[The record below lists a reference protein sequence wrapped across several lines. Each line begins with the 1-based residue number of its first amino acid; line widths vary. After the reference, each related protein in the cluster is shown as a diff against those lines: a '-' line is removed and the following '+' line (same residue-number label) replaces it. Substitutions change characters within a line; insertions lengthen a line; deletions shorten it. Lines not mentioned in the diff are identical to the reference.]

1 MNDTIESST
10 QAPRSWL
17 LFVPHLPPK
26 PDYLRVKLRRRLQRV
41 GAVLLKSSVYALPR
55 SDETMEDF
63 QWLRREI
70 LEDGGEAMVCEARL
84 VSGLTDREI
93 EAVFRGDRDGRY
105 AEIAAEARAGRATG
119 GELEALHAR
128 LQRRLA
134 EVVAIDFFEAPGR
147 AEAEHALQALRGEPG
162 GAPATAPAAR
172 VGVPPGSTW
181 VTRRGVKV
189 DRICSAWLIR
199 RFIDPHA
206 SFRFVAPDAPA
217 AAGEVRFDMFEGEF
231 THEGDRC
238 TFETLLAR
246 AGLDDAGLRALA
258 EIVHDIDCKDGR
270 YGRAETPGID
280 AVIDAVVAAHAGD
293 EERIAAA
300 MPLLE
305 GLHRV
310 LGGAPA

>member
-1 MNDTIESST
+1 MNDTIESFA
-10 QAPRSWL
+10 QASRSWL
-17 LFVPHLPPK
+17 LLVPHLPPK

-41 GAVLLKSSVYALPR
+41 GAVPLRSSVYALPR

-70 LEDGGEAMVCEARL
+70 LADGGEAMVCEARL
-84 VSGLTDREI
+84 VSGLTDGEI
-93 EAVFRGDRDGRY
+93 EAAFRADRDARY
-105 AEIAAEARAGRATG
+105 AGIAAEARERRAEG

-134 EVVAIDFFEAPGR
+134 EVIAVDYFEAPGR
-147 AEAEHALQALRGEPG
+147 AQAEHALQALRAGLED
-162 GAPATAPAAR
+162 APAPAAAPI
-172 VGVPPGSTW
+172 GVPGGSTW

-199 RFIDPHA
+199 RFIDPQA
-206 SFRFVAPDAPA
+206 IFRFVAPDAPA

-231 THEGDRC
+231 THEGERC

-246 AGLDDAGLRALA
+246 AGLEDAGLRALA

-270 YGRAETPGID
+270 YGRAETAGIA
-280 AVIDAVVAAHAGD
+280 AVVDAVVAAHAGD

-300 MPLLE
+300 APLLD

-310 LGGAPA
+310 LGGTAA

>member
-1 MNDTIESST
+1 MNDTTESSA
-10 QAPRSWL
+10 QASRTWL

-55 SDETMEDF
+55 SDETMEDL

-70 LEDGGEAMVCEARL
+70 IDDGGEAMVCEARL
-84 VSGLTDREI
+84 VSGLTDAEI
-93 EAVFRGDRDGRY
+93 EAVFRGDRDARY
-105 AEIAAEARAGRATG
+105 AEIAAEARARRAAG
-119 GELEALHAR
+119 GEMEALHAR

-147 AEAEHALQALRGEPG
+147 AEAEHALQALRAALENEPG
-162 GAPATAPAAR
+162 EAAPAAR
-172 VGVPPGSTW
+172 IGVSPGSTW

-206 SFRFVAPDAPA
+206 SFRFVPPDAPP
-217 AAGEVRFDMFEGEF
+217 AAGELRFDMFEGEF

-246 AGLDDAGLRALA
+246 AGLEDPGLRALA

-270 YGRAETPGID
+270 YGRAETAGIA
-280 AVIDAVVAAHAGD
+280 AVVDAVVAAHPGD

-300 MPLLE
+300 IPLLD

-310 LGGAPA
+310 LGGAA